1 MLTGFCLFL
10 LTTLTNLLWTA
21 KIKTCDLFQLW
32 TLKNVVSVYAV
43 FMDFKAIQWCKGA
56 QNMNIPLYIW
66 LYVSSVEES
75 SSSHTSQKPLLPR
88 VIYTW
93 NVSFF
98 YYFRRHH
105 LSRRRVIPLPKT
117 KANPITHPQAL
128 FQKDQ
133 VSGKLKCKVTHKMC
147 ASNAMFVHIT
157 LFLIGC
163 GREWGFTKFLICF
176 TKKEFQQKLLRWQF
190 WYWQW
195 YWHNSER
202 FEIIWDL
209 FLPTR

>member
-1 MLTGFCLFL
+1 M
-10 LTTLTNLLWTA
+10 
-21 KIKTCDLFQLW
+21 
-32 TLKNVVSVYAV
+32 
-43 FMDFKAIQWCKGA
+43 
-56 QNMNIPLYIW
+56 
-66 LYVSSVEES
+66 
-75 SSSHTSQKPLLPR
+75 
-88 VIYTW
+88 
-93 NVSFF
+93 FF
-98 YYFRRHH
+98 FFIFNFRRHH

-147 ASNAMFVHIT
+147 VSNAMFVHIT

-190 WYWQW
+190 WNVLRSCGPFFSRQDKSLCPYNHATTLDSAKDWGTSPPLPPPQKKKINVQVRFW
-195 YWHNSER
+195 SHHNV
-202 FEIIWDL
+202 
-209 FLPTR
+209 